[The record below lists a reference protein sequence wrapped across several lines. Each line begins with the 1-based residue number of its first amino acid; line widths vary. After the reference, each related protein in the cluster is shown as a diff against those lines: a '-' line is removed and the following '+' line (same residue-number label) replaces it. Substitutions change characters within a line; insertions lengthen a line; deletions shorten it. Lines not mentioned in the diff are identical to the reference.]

1 MMKKS
6 LSYFIVLIGFF
17 LIWQLVVWL
26 LALPAYI
33 LPSPLTV
40 LIALYTH
47 WLLINQNIW
56 PTVIETLL
64 ALIFGSVAGMAVALT
79 LSYFRW
85 ARFWFLPMLLTSQA
99 LPVFAI
105 APLLVIWFG
114 YGIASKVL
122 VAMLMIFFPVASA
135 FYDGLCRTPD
145 EWLDLG
151 KVMGASRWR
160 LLWRLR
166 IPAAAPALASGLRV
180 AATFAPM
187 GAVIGEWVGS
197 SSGLG
202 FLMLNANARMQIDLM
217 FAVLLI
223 LVLFTLLLY
232 FSLDRILKKIIF
244 WRAHD

>member
-1 MMKKS
+1 MRKT
-6 LSYFIVLIGFF
+6 LSYLSVLVGF
-17 LIWQLVVWL
+17 LVMWQLVIWL
-26 LALPAYI
+26 FALPAYI
-33 LPSPLTV
+33 LPGPLAV
-40 LIALYTH
+40 VVALYTH
-47 WLLINQNIW
+47 CDLINRNFW
-56 PTVIETLL
+56 PTVMETLL
-64 ALIFGSVAGMAVALT
+64 ALIFGSLAGITVALS

-85 ARFWFLPMLLTSQA
+85 ARFWFLPLLLTSQA
-99 LPVFAI
+99 LPIFAI
-105 APLLVIWFG
+105 APLLVIWLG
-114 YGIASKVL
+114 YGMASKVL

-135 FYDGLCRTPD
+135 FYDGLRRTPD

-151 KVMGASRWR
+151 QVMGASRWR
-160 LLWRLR
+160 LLWRVR

-223 LVLFTLLLY
+223 LVLFTLILY
-232 FSLDRILKKIIF
+232 FTLDRILKKIIF
-244 WRAHD
+244 WRA

>member
-1 MMKKS
+1 MKKL
-6 LSYFIVLIGFF
+6 LSYLFIFICF
-17 LIWQLVVWL
+17 LLVWQLIVWL
-26 LALPAYI
+26 FALPAYI
-33 LPSPLTV
+33 LPGPLTV
-40 LIALYTH
+40 LLALNAH
-47 WLLINQNIW
+47 ASLILNNTW
-56 PTVIETLL
+56 PTIVETLL
-64 ALIFGSVAGMAVALT
+64 ALILGSFAGMVVAIS
-79 LSYFRW
+79 LSYFRG
-85 ARFWFLPMLLTSQA
+85 ARFWFLPVLLTSQA

-105 APLLVIWFG
+105 APLLVIWLG
-114 YGIASKVL
+114 YGMASKVL

-135 FYDGLCRTPD
+135 FYDGLRRTPD

-151 KVMGASRWR
+151 RVTGASRWR
-160 LLWRLR
+160 LLWQIR

-217 FAVLLI
+217 FAVLFI
-223 LVLFTLLLY
+223 LVLYTLMLYFTLDQL
-232 FSLDRILKKIIF
+232 LKKIIF